1 MINFQFFPRSHGVTP
16 EIQVVI
22 DCFKKIEAT
31 LADGQHRVSNDVLA
45 LLRPHLEACGY
56 DVEKGKGRDEK
67 IDVPVLFGEN
77 NEIDKSFYADAVNRE
92 HRIVIEVEA
101 GRAVRTNQFLKD
113 IFQACMMFD
122 IEYLVIAV
130 LNEYTGGAK
139 RAHKFNSKIDASV
152 EIFKLGSSYWMNVYN
167 ALMKEEVL
175 SYGDC
180 DFIRSIA
187 SYIGRGSLPS
197 PAQCRRLLKV
207 IEKAEDKG
215 YIMP

>member
-1 MINFQFFPRSHGVTP
+1 MINYQFFPRSHGVTP
-16 EIQVVI
+16 EIQAVI
-22 DCFKKIEAT
+22 DCFKRVEPV
-31 LADGQHRVSNDVLA
+31 LDDGKHRVSNVTEVERRESLLAMPRCSNVTECNDVLA

-101 GRAVRTNQFLKD
+101 GRAVRNNQFLKD

-130 LNEYTGGAK
+130 LNEYTGGGATT
-139 RAHKFNSKIDASV
+139 RDYH
-152 EIFKLGSSYWMNVYN
+152 
-167 ALMKEEVL
+167 EVKTFL
-175 SYGDC
+175 ETLYVSNRLRLPLKG
-180 DFIRSIA
+180 ILL
-187 SYIGRGSLPS
+187 IG
-197 PAQCRRLLKV
+197 
-207 IEKAEDKG
+207 
-215 YIMP
+215 Y

>member
-77 NEIDKSFYADAVNRE
+77 NEIDKSFYAE

-101 GRAVRTNQFLKD
+101 GRAVRNNQFLKD

-130 LNEYTGGAK
+130 LNKYTGGGVTFHDYQDVK
-139 RAHKFNSKIDASV
+139 TFLETLYVSNRLRLPLKGI
-152 EIFKLGSSYWMNVYN
+152 L
-167 ALMKEEVL
+167 L
-175 SYGDC
+175 
-180 DFIRSIA
+180 
-187 SYIGRGSLPS
+187 IG
-197 PAQCRRLLKV
+197 
-207 IEKAEDKG
+207 
-215 YIMP
+215 Y